1 MSEGSGRKA
10 CCEGE
15 LGCAQSPMCLRGKKR
30 LDPLVDKRAEDK
42 FLRDTMSM
50 EAELEEE
57 TTKMVKGVGGN
68 QGCVVHRK
76 PGFPKGQ
83 SSQPHQ
89 VCVENKKDGDPV
101 GSVGHH
107 NKDTVIK

>member
-10 CCEGE
+10 CCEDK
-15 LGCAQSPMCLRGKKR
+15 LGCAQSLLCLRGKKR

-42 FLRDTMSM
+42 CLRDTMSV
-50 EAELEEE
+50 EVEQEEE
-57 TTKMVKGVGGN
+57 TTKMVKSVGGN
-68 QGCVVHRK
+68 QGCVVRRK

-89 VCVENKKDGDPV
+89 VCVENKKDGDPM
-101 GSVGHH
+101 GSVGCH
-107 NKDTVIK
+107 NKVTVIE